1 MISPLATIDVR
12 YPAIADSATV
22 RDYCRI
28 EGYDV
33 KIGERAWLDYYA
45 FIGGG
50 SCHDPLSRLVMGD
63 DCHMGMWSVINTA
76 REVTI
81 GNEVGI
87 GIRTSIF
94 THGAYLSA
102 LDGFPYKFAPV
113 MIGDRVWLPNAIVS
127 PGVTI
132 GDDVVVLPNSVVT
145 QDIPSGSLAA
155 GTPCKVI
162 ETNAFPKTLTAD
174 ERREIVAQ
182 VEIDAALIETFGER
196 EPGSALENQFRRY
209 GVRGRNGTV

>member
-1 MISPLATIDVR
+1 MTVSPLAMVYVKHLQLADTATI
-12 YPAIADSATV
+12 
-22 RDYCRI
+22 RDHCRI

-33 KIGERAWLDYYA
+33 TIGARFWMDYHA

-50 SCHDPLSRLVMGD
+50 SSMDPLSHLTIGD

-113 MIGDRVWLPNAIVS
+113 VIGSRVWLPNAIVS

-145 QDIPSGSLAA
+145 KDIPSGTLAG
-155 GTPCKVI
+155 GTPCKVL
-162 ETNAFPKTLTAD
+162 EPNAFPKHLSEE
-174 ERREIVAQ
+174 EREAIIAQ
-182 VEIDAALIETFGER
+182 IEIDAALIETLGER
-196 EPGSALENQFRRY
+196 EPGSALQNQYRRY
-209 GVRGRNGTV
+209 GIRRQ